1 MSCYVEK
8 VISIA
13 KNEIG
18 YLEKA
23 SNDQLDDKTANA
35 GKKNYTKYA
44 RDPDAISG
52 FYNGKKQGHAY
63 CDMFVDWCFVQA
75 YGVENAK
82 RLLCQPNNSAGAGC
96 KESMEYYKAKG
107 QLYTSPAIGDQIF
120 FGGSFGSISHTGLVY
135 DVDDTYVYTIEG
147 NTSSKSGVV
156 SNGEGAYAKKYQLKD
171 SKIKGYGR
179 PAYDIKV
186 VSPSQPTVSVKPSAP
201 SQVSKVNEKVL
212 EWQKAAI
219 ADGFS
224 FPKYHADGEW
234 GNECIAVARRAI
246 VKKRSSYMNRN
257 LTKIVQRIVGVTA
270 DGLCGEKTDAAIRE
284 YQANNGLIVD
294 GAVGLNT
301 WKKMLGIA

>member
-35 GKKNYTKYA
+35 GNKNYTKYA
-44 RDPDAISG
+44 RDLDAIPG
-52 FYNGKKQGHAY
+52 FYNGKKQGYAY

-96 KESMEYYKAKG
+96 KESMEYYKAKN
-107 QLYTSPAIGDQIF
+107 QFYTSPAIGDQIF
-120 FGGSFGSISHTGLVY
+120 FGGTFGGSSHTGLVY

-156 SNGEGAYAKKYQLKD
+156 SNGEGVYAKKYQLKD

-179 PAYDIKV
+179 PAYDVKAEAPIKS
-186 VSPSQPTVSVKPSAP
+186 SPSSSA
-201 SQVSKVNEKVL
+201 SKFNEKVL

-257 LTKIVQRIVGVTA
+257 LTKIVQRIVGVTV

-284 YQANNGLIVD
+284 YQANNGLVVD